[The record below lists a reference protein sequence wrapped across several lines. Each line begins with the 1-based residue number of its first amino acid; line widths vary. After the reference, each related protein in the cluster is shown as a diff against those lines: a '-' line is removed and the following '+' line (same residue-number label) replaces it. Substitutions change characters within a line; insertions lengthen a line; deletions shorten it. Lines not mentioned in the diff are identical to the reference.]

1 MWCELYT
8 GGFICFSS
16 RRRHTRCALVTG
28 VQTWALPISQAAVE
42 PLRRHPLLRALRLDK
57 MSLAALEA
65 TLMLHRDQPERVP
78 VLRMLGQNEAVLQM
92 RAEQLLALVGSG
104 AIERSVACAGGG
116 TLPEERIVS
125 RAPIG
130 RAKVRTAGNNAH

>member
-65 TLMLHRDQPERVP
+65 TLMLHRDQ
-78 VLRMLGQNEAVLQM
+78 
-92 RAEQLLALVGSG
+92 
-104 AIERSVACAGGG
+104 
-116 TLPEERIVS
+116 
-125 RAPIG
+125 IG
-130 RAKVRTAGNNAH
+130 RASFRVRECLYVSISVVAVSFHINHVYKLIDHIYGAILRHLSFPPPCITATTQLK